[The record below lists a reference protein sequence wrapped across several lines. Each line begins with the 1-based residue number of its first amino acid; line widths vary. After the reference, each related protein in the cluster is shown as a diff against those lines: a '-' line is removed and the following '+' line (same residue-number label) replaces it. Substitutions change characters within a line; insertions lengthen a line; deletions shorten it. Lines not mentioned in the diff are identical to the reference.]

1 MSYADGWSAINLQ
14 MPPRV
19 PRTEYS
25 AEMHWDLVKA
35 VSGMTVGPDSTEQV
49 KFKSQQAFRRAWNY
63 DLVWDVLM
71 FGDEFGNIRT
81 KMGHAEY
88 AAVEGSDYNNVISC
102 PFKTPEEV
110 LAFDPVETY
119 GLKDKKELIR
129 RFEAHYQ
136 NACQRDADAVNM
148 TGTYITCISGLI
160 EIFGWDMMLMAM
172 GTDPEKFGQ
181 LTNRY
186 AQWIQQYYD
195 ALAQSDV
202 PVVMVHDDITWSS
215 GPFAHPDWYRQYV
228 FPNYKK
234 FIDPLLDSGKKVLFT
249 SDGDYTLFI
258 DDIAKTGVHGF
269 AMEPGTDMAYIAQKY
284 GKTHV
289 FIGNVDTRVLF
300 YGTKEQ
306 IRAEV
311 ERCMAIGKHCP
322 GYFMAVGNHIPPNT
336 PVENAIYYNEV
347 YNELGQR

>member
-1 MSYADGWSAINLQ
+1 MSYVDGWAALNLE

-35 VSGMTVGPDSTEQV
+35 VSGIAVGQNSTEQV
-49 KFKSQQAFRRAWNY
+49 KCESQKAFRRAWNY
-63 DLVWDVLM
+63 GLIWNVLI

-81 KMGHAEY
+81 RMGHAEY
-88 AAVEGSDYNNVISC
+88 AAVEGSDYNNNISC

-119 GLKDKKELIR
+119 GHRDKKAIVR
-129 RFEAHYQ
+129 RFEADYQ
-136 NACQRDADAVNM
+136 KFCRENDDTVNM
-148 TGTYITCISGLI
+148 TGVYITCVSGLI

-172 GTDPEKFGQ
+172 GTDSEKFGR

-186 AQWIQQYYD
+186 ARWIQQYFD
-195 ALAQSDV
+195 ALAEADV
-202 PVVMVHDDITWSS
+202 PVVMVHDDIAWTS
-215 GPFAHPDWYRQYV
+215 GPFAHPDWYREYV
-228 FPNYKK
+228 FPNYKNY
-234 FIDPLLDSGKKVLFT
+234 IRPLLDSGKKVLFT
-249 SDGDYTLFI
+249 SDGDYTKFI
-258 DDIAKTGVHGF
+258 DDVAKTGFHGF
-269 AMEPGTDMAYIAQKY
+269 VMEPTTDMAYIANKY
-284 GKTHV
+284 GKTHIFV
-289 FIGNVDTRVLF
+289 GNADTQILL

-322 GYFMAVGNHIPPNT
+322 GFFMAVGNHIPPNT
-336 PVENAIYYNEV
+336 PVENAIYYDEV
-347 YNELGQR
+347 YKELGLR